1 MATRATRLRKSHA
14 RPLSNRT
21 ASVHPPH
28 PQPPQLC
35 FFTGCSHGGNALRH
49 LGSSIIGLQFR
60 ARAWLKHHRQEILV
74 FYSLPMMPPGHHRPR
89 AKHRRPSL
97 DLEFGSRVSDR
108 ALVGRSARA
117 AA

>member
-60 ARAWLKHHRQEILV
+60 ARAWLKHHRQEIFV

-89 AKHRRPSL
+89 ASMSRSTHN
-97 DLEFGSRVSDR
+97 LEFIGRVSGP